1 MPTMT
6 RVPCITERQLRRPP
20 SAPPPRAAGSGGLL
34 CQAGSHGLLR
44 EARCRIPLLLP
55 LLLAGSGLLATAA
68 SLSAQGW
75 IETDRLDRPG
85 PLVRPASP
93 VERVRTH
100 VQVRIQ
106 DRVAHVEV
114 EEWFRNT
121 GRGLAEGVYLYP
133 LPGETVFQGY
143 SLFQGDAEFSGE
155 MMNADEARAIYEE
168 IVRRR
173 LDPALI
179 EMVGQGLVQARVFP
193 FQPGETRR
201 ITLRYT
207 QLLERAGDAV
217 VLRYAA
223 SSVDRGEPG
232 DTSAPLGFTVEV
244 QAGEAFLDPFSPTH
258 RLQVTRED
266 GTLRIRPAEELRGR
280 FALFLPRAGEPVRL
294 SLAAHRPASGDGYFM
309 LTLSPEQVAA
319 SSVPR
324 DLTAVVDVSG
334 SMAGEKMEQTRRA
347 LLQLLGSLGPEDRF
361 RLIRFSSG
369 VEVHRPG
376 WTRARPAELEE
387 ARRWVRGL
395 TAQGGTNISGALEE
409 AFEAATPEGRLPV
422 VVFLTD
428 GLPTVGEREAEAIAA
443 MADRLRDRARVFAFG
458 VGYDVDTYLLDRV
471 ASAGGGSVQYVG
483 PGEDVEDA
491 LGALAM
497 KIRHPVLTDL
507 ILSDFP
513 VQVQEVF
520 PTRLP
525 DLFAGEELTLF
536 GRYAAAGSGS
546 IRISGEREGRTAR
559 FQVAAAFPEH
569 TLEHDYLPRLWAAR
583 KIGELTRE
591 IRLHGPDPE
600 LVEEVRR
607 TALRYGILS
616 EFTSYLVLEP
626 DMVAGGGGMRAPR
639 PVAPG
644 LRSGEVAVRSAAA
657 AGAARGARSAADLA
671 VMESMAMDAAGAS
684 GGARGSV
691 PGVEDLRAVAGRA
704 FVLRDGTWTD
714 RLHEPGGESRV
725 IDVAAFS
732 PAYFALLRE
741 LPELTAWWSALSPV
755 LVAGRG
761 VSLRVVE
768 GGGQERLS
776 AAELRALVRDF
787 RELEVARDARDAR
800 GARGARGGA
809 R

>member
-1 MPTMT
+1 MPCIAHVPTMPRIT
-6 RVPCITERQLRRPP
+6 RILRMTRILRITDRPP
-20 SAPPPRAAGSGGLL
+20 SCPFAGLVRLTGLL
-34 CQAGSHGLLR
+34 LFAGFGV
-44 EARCRIPLLLP
+44 
-55 LLLAGSGLLATAA
+55 LATTT

-85 PLVRPASP
+85 PLVRPASA

-100 VQVRIQ
+100 VRVRIE

-121 GRGLAEGVYLYP
+121 GRALAEGVYLHP

-143 SLFQGDAEFSGE
+143 ALFQGDAEFSGE
-155 MMNADEARAIYEE
+155 MMDADEARSIYEE

-179 EMVGQGLVQARVFP
+179 ELVGQGLLQARVFP

-207 QLLERAGDAV
+207 QLLDRAGEAL
-217 VLRYAA
+217 VLRYAV
-223 SSVDRGEPG
+223 SPVDRGEPG
-232 DTSAPLGFTVEV
+232 PASAPLGFTVEIPR
-244 QAGEAFLDPFSPTH
+244 GEGFLDPFSPTH
-258 RLQVTRED
+258 RLDVTRED
-266 GTLRIRPAEELRGR
+266 GALRIRPAEELRGR
-280 FALFLPRAGEPVRL
+280 FALFLPPAGEPVRL
-294 SLAAHRPASGDGYFM
+294 ALATHRPASGDGYFM
-309 LTLSPEQVAA
+309 LTLSPEQVAT

-334 SMAGEKMEQTRRA
+334 SMAGEKLEQTKRA

-376 WTRARPAELEE
+376 WTEARPADLEE

-395 TAQGGTNISGALEE
+395 VAQGGTNISGALEE
-409 AFEAATPEGRLPV
+409 TFQASTPEGRLPV

-428 GLPTVGEREAEAIAA
+428 GLPTVGERNAEAMAA
-443 MADRLRDRARVFAFG
+443 MADRLRGRARVFAFG
-458 VGYDVDTYLLDRV
+458 VGYDVDTYLLDRL

-507 ILSDFP
+507 VLGNFP
-513 VQVQEVF
+513 VQVREVF

-525 DLFAGEELTLF
+525 DLFAGEVLTLF
-536 GRYAAAGSGS
+536 GRYAAAGSGA
-546 IRISGEREGRTAR
+546 IRVSGEREGRSAR
-559 FQVAAAFPEH
+559 FESRATFPEH
-569 TLEHDYLPRLWAAR
+569 SLEHDYLPRLWAAR

-591 IRLHGPDPE
+591 IRIHGPDPE

-626 DMVAGGGGMRAPR
+626 DMVAGGGGMQAPR
-639 PVAPG
+639 PVTAG
-644 LRSGEVAVRSAAA
+644 MRSGESAVRSAVA
-657 AGAARGARSAADLA
+657 AGAARTARSAADVA
-671 VMESMAMDAAGAS
+671 VMESMAMDAAA
-684 GGARGSV
+684 GGGV
-691 PGVEDLRAVAGRA
+691 PRHGMENLRVVAGRA
-704 FVLRDGTWTD
+704 FVLREGTWTD
-714 RLHEPGGESRV
+714 RLHEPGGRV
-725 IDVAAFS
+725 LDVAAFS

-741 LPELTAWWSALSPV
+741 LPELAAWWRSLSPA
-755 LVAGRG
+755 LVAGRAT
-761 VSLRVVE
+761 SLRVVDA
-768 GGGQERLS
+768 GGEESLS
-776 AAELRALVRDF
+776 AAELRILVRDF
-787 RELEVARDARDAR
+787 REPER
-800 GARGARGGA
+800 ARGGA